1 MNVGE
6 ISRIIKEHIP
16 SNGDAF
22 QDAWLHLLETDRDD
36 MHQLHR
42 SIKKAKNKRITEYFR
57 KKKEISQFDEQG
69 DNILERYIVPA
80 ELDINDDESVVTVKN
95 DFYKQIAIYFLK
107 EFLLEKQKNR
117 ELRQR
122 QLDIKAEMLL
132 EKQKR
137 RELLKVLSD
146 KKLENSQR
154 WRELF
159 QEQLNKKSEMFQ
171 KKYELR
177 KRKLDLETHKLEKK
191 RLQRTYAKCDSE
203 GVWRQ
208 IEKIYST
215 TTKNHFKNSS

>member
-1 MNVGE
+1 MNVAD
-6 ISRIIKEHIP
+6 ISRTIKEHIP

-22 QDAWLHLLETDRDD
+22 QDAWLHLLETNQHDV
-36 MHQLHR
+36 HQLHR

-57 KKKEISQFDEQG
+57 EKKEISQFDEQG

-80 ELDINDDESVVTVKN
+80 EFDTNDDESVVTMKN
-95 DFYKQIAIYFLK
+95 DFYKQIAMYLLG

-132 EKQKR
+132 ERRKKR
-137 RELLKVLSD
+137 KLLKELTL

-159 QEQLNKKSEMFQ
+159 QEQLNKKNDMFQ
-171 KKYELR
+171 KKYELHM
-177 KRKLDLETHKLEKK
+177 RKLDLETRKLEKK
-191 RLQRTYAKCDSE
+191 RCLR
-203 GVWRQ
+203 
-208 IEKIYST
+208 
-215 TTKNHFKNSS
+215 KNGPVLKKGRNK